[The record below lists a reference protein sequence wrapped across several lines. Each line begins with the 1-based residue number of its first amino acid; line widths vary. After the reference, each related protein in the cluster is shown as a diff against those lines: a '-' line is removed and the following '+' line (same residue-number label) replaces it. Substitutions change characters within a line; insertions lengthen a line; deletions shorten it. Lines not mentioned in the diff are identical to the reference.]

1 MMTEDLIRIEKFPE
15 GTSKMQVLLET
26 AVQLNKDLGAEW
38 IRVEKIPIDADA
50 NWLFN
55 ETKLLISELFNSE
68 KSKLAQLLYRVDVSE
83 REVKIVMQTAE
94 INNLADQLAVMLVKR
109 EVQKVL
115 FRLKIKSGT
124 GI

>member
-1 MMTEDLIRIEKFPE
+1 MTEDLIPLEKLPE
-15 GTSKMQVLLET
+15 GTSKTQVLIET
-26 AVQLNKDLGAEW
+26 AAQLNKDVGGEW
-38 IRVEKIPIDADA
+38 IRIEKIPLDADA

-55 ETKLLISELFNSE
+55 ETKLLVSELFNSE
-68 KSKLAQLLYRVDVSE
+68 RSKLAQLLYRVDVSE
-83 REVKIVMQTAE
+83 REVKIVMQTEE
-94 INNLADQLAVMLVKR
+94 INNVADQLAVMLVKR

>member
-1 MMTEDLIRIEKFPE
+1 VLIETAAQLNKDVGGEWIRIEK
-15 GTSKMQVLLET
+15 
-26 AVQLNKDLGAEW
+26 
-38 IRVEKIPIDADA
+38 IPLDADA

-55 ETKLLISELFNSE
+55 ETKLLVSELFNSE
-68 KSKLAQLLYRVDVSE
+68 RSKLAQLLYRVDVSE
-83 REVKIVMQTAE
+83 REVKIVMQTEE
-94 INNLADQLAVMLVKR
+94 INNVADQLAVMLVKR